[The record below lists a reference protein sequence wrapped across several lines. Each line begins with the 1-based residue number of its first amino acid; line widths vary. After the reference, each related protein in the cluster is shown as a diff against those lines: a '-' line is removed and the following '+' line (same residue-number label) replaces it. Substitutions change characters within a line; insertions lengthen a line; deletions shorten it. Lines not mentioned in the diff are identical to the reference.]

1 MPSLATIIMIAIG
14 AFLGWSGTYGI
25 LKTTHA
31 IQLSR
36 AVKAERDEGVRVC
49 NARVEDIARKTREE
63 AARRAAE
70 AEEAASGVS
79 RTPEEKE
86 ALQALCARS
95 ASCREREMFK

>member
-1 MPSLATIIMIAIG
+1 MSFTWIILAWAIAAPIISY
-14 AFLGWSGTYGI
+14 GW
-25 LKTTHA
+25 A
-31 IQLSR
+31 
-36 AVKAERDEGVRVC
+36 AVKTKYEVTAQVRAQERHAC
-49 NARVEDIARKTREE
+49 NLRIEDIARKTREE

-95 ASCREREMFK
+95 ASCREREQFK